1 MKKRITLIVLTMA
14 FLVMGA
20 SQAMAASFDVTSNY
34 GILIPLGTTC
44 DNIGEVRIEPKPYTS
59 SFWVS
64 PILNTLIPEEIT
76 IQLLLADKV
85 CVTNTTPEPFDYDC
99 YYTWNDTQDKAALVG
114 VAGGTV
120 PSVWHYRVFCNNGDT
135 QIKVQINT
143 IFAAGFGDAPATTAG
158 VIAMFQRDETAF
170 ATTST
175 IPAPRAQYTTMCLD
189 ISQSPYN
196 PLQPGSNRVEVSYS
210 DITGN
215 AYTGD
220 AYVATL
226 GGTGAGCT
234 IEVGPCIKVPDTN
247 LFYGYES
254 LQLTKNR
261 GAQGQEEY
269 CEGGVDTIC
278 LKVEQPS
285 GSSAFAGDVAWNVT
299 VCETPDYADLWPVAI
314 RVYDNEG
321 VQIGGGGNGD
331 PTATCITALNVHVDE
346 PEDLPLQIQVDY
358 ANNCDTLPGT
368 LYVTARFDKVGAAC
382 GVDCPMLTDD
392 PLAFPVEDSVGL
404 KLQAIFPYAPVPTN
418 KWWVGMSL
426 NNLVDHD
433 IDVTLQVF
441 EADGDEYTSDKITIP
456 ARGLRTGLFDST
468 VAGDLDLDG
477 VRVNL
482 KTTSGDTLF
491 GDERF
496 WVLATVDL
504 GTFNSLGDI
513 LSINQ
518 AFSGFLMMG
527 DGMQAQGYL
536 PQGLNWLPSVLTEN
550 WDGVVNGG
558 PTP

>member
-20 SQAMAASFDVTSNY
+20 SQAMAASFDVTSNF
-34 GILIPLGTTC
+34 GILIPDNAIC
-44 DNIGEVRIEPKPYTS
+44 DDIGEVLIEPKPATNSY
-59 SFWVS
+59 WR
-64 PILNTLIPEEIT
+64 PGELIT
-76 IQLLLADKV
+76 VQLLLADTV
-85 CVTNTTPEPFDYDC
+85 CVTDTTPEPYDYDN
-99 YYTWNDTQDKAALVG
+99 YYLWNDVQQKAALVG
-114 VAGGTV
+114 VAGGT
-120 PSVWHYRVFCNNGDT
+120 PPAAWDYRVYCNDGDT
-135 QIKVQINT
+135 QIMVQINP
-143 IFAAGFGDAPATTAG
+143 ALAVGFGDANSVDAPKAG
-158 VIAMFQRDETAF
+158 KIAMFQRDENNF
-170 ATTST
+170 ATDST
-175 IPAPRAQYTTMCLD
+175 IVAPRAPYTTMCLD
-189 ISQSPYN
+189 ISLSPYD
-196 PLQPGSNRVEVSYS
+196 PLLPGSNRVEVSYS
-210 DITGN
+210 DVIGN
-215 AYTGD
+215 SYTGD
-220 AYVATL
+220 VYVATL

-234 IEVGPCIKVPDTN
+234 IEVGECIKVPDTN
-247 LFYGYES
+247 LMYGYES

-261 GAQGQEEY
+261 MAQGQDEA
-269 CEGGVDTIC
+269 CMGGVDTIC
-278 LKVEQPS
+278 LRVTQPM
-285 GSSAFAGDVAWNVT
+285 GSSAFAGDVAWDVT
-299 VCETPDYADLWPVAI
+299 VCETPDYANLWPVAI

-321 VQIGGGGNGD
+321 VQIGSGGNAD
-331 PTATCITALNVHVDE
+331 QFATCITALAVHVDE

-368 LYVTARFDKVGAAC
+368 LYVTATFNKTDAPCGAPCAI
-382 GVDCPMLTDD
+382 LTDD
-392 PLAFPVEDSVGL
+392 PMAIPVEDSVGL

-441 EADGDEYTSDKITIP
+441 EEDGDEYTSDKITIP

-468 VAGDLDLDG
+468 VPGDLDLDG

-482 KTTSGDTLF
+482 KTTSGDALF

-496 WVLATVDL
+496 WVMATVDL
-504 GTFNSLGDI
+504 GTFHSVFDI

-550 WDGVVNGG
+550 FQGVVNGL
-558 PTP
+558 PSP